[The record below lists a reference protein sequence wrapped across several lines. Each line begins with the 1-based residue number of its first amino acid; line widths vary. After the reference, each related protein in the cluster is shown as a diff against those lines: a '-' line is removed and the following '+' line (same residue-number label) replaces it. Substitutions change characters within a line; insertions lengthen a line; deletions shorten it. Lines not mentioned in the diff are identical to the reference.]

1 MNDLKLA
8 LVTLAAAVKAA
19 QSKLGRRWLLK
30 RAFYYN
36 RLFVIIPLL
45 LTRCFQGEKFIKK
58 ELFNLVG
65 VLKKPHLFAE
75 LWATLYMYFTKI
87 IIIHIFMTKTHDSWF
102 PYSCPSSIYLLM
114 APLLMPLLY
123 LPAHGSPYSCL
134 SSYYQRRPPFLMSL
148 LFLPA
153 HGSLTHAPPSSTC
166 SWLSYS
172 CSYSIYLLMALLPA
186 HSSALFRLFYLPAHG
201 SALFRLFYL

>member
-36 RLFVIIPLL
+36 QLLVIIPLL

-87 IIIHIFMTKTHDSWF
+87 IIIHIFMTKTHDSWL
-102 PYSCPSSIYLLM
+102 PYSCPSPIYLLI
-114 APLLMPLLY
+114 APLTHAPPLSTCSWLPLLMPLLLLPAQTSLTHVSPLSTCSWLPYSCHSFIYLFMALLLMLLLY
-123 LPAHGSPYSCL
+123 LPAHGSL
-134 SSYYQRRPPFLMSL
+134 
-148 LFLPA
+148 
-153 HGSLTHAPPSSTC
+153 TC
-166 SWLSYS
+166 S
-172 CSYSIYLLMALLPA
+172 
-186 HSSALFRLFYLPAHG
+186 
-201 SALFRLFYL
+201 